1 MNPLVLKSNSL
12 GLLANMALSRI
23 WLLDNEFKCIFFNI
37 GRNPSFKIIA
47 DVEELQQNDGTT
59 PYNKSICFQMG

>member
-12 GLLANMALSRI
+12 GLLANMALFRI
-23 WLLDNEFKCIFFNI
+23 WLLDNEFNCIIFNI
-37 GRNPSFKIIA
+37 GRNPSFKNIA

>member
-1 MNPLVLKSNSL
+1 MTNTDILLVFCNVI
-12 GLLANMALSRI
+12 A
-23 WLLDNEFKCIFFNI
+23 
-37 GRNPSFKIIA
+37 FKIIA